1 MDSGTVYDHE
11 SFSVSVYVSEFI
23 ATTTTLPTYQLP
35 TLTSKTM
42 SAITASSK
50 FGGWAGIDEKAAQ
63 GGMKYVEFE
72 PKPWDEDDVDG

>member
-1 MDSGTVYDHE
+1 
-11 SFSVSVYVSEFI
+11 
-23 ATTTTLPTYQLP
+23 
-35 TLTSKTM
+35 M